1 MGIGTGAAVAVP
13 QCLALPCAF
22 RTAIDFQRT
31 LLAVPLAVWHT
42 VRAPGHKADAQAQDT
57 PILAQTESGD
67 AGAEGARTPPSMAG
81 LRSMSM
87 ARPTDPRRAPP
98 SIGRRPKSV
107 HEAVAWGAAPQGG
120 QGGMEPALLNEQP
133 RVQFRVD
140 DSKASKTK
148 WCLPFKVATTSQKF
162 AIDILA
168 EAVRGCWV
176 DGQND
181 GLRFAARV
189 AG

>member
-1 MGIGTGAAVAVP
+1 M
-13 QCLALPCAF
+13 
-22 RTAIDFQRT
+22 
-31 LLAVPLAVWHT
+31 WHT

-57 PILAQTESGD
+57 PILAQTDSGD
-67 AGAEGARTPPSMAG
+67 AGPDGARTPPSLAG

-98 SIGRRPKSV
+98 SISRRPKSV
-107 HEAVAWGAAPQGG
+107 HEAVAWGATPQGG

-168 EAVRGCWV
+168 EAVRGCWFV
-176 DGQND
+176 GRINRWPFVAEVADQHQELGRAR
-181 GLRFAARV
+181 LFAN
-189 AG
+189 AGT